1 MNSKQCSRRVVV
13 FSAILCL
20 LTAVAYGQRVSNQ
33 GKKVVVVDAWEKD
46 FIFKGIV
53 ENVDANANWIT
64 VSSENIPGW
73 ANSIL
78 KYGVTASKIT
88 KTYKVDDLEVLK
100 TIKPGDRVTARLSE
114 GDFTWLYDLKVVPPE
129 DTPVFFPKK

>member
-1 MNSKQCSRRVVV
+1 MNRKQRSRRIVV

-20 LTAVAYGQRVSNQ
+20 LTVVAHGQRLSNQ
-33 GKKVVVVDAWEKD
+33 GKKVVVVDAWKKE

-73 ANSIL
+73 TNSIF
-78 KYGVTASKIT
+78 KYGITGSNIT
-88 KTYKVDDLEVLK
+88 KTYKVKDLEVLK
-100 TIKPGDRVTARLSE
+100 TLKPGNRITARVSE
-114 GDFTWLYDLKVVPPE
+114 DDFTLLYDVKVVPPE
-129 DTPVFFPKK
+129 DTPVTFPK